1 MMFGALLWQKRIRVY
16 STKPQVPGIRLQ
28 HRFVLDM
35 GTGILESLEIVLLF
49 VGECQR
55 DDFSG
60 LKADKQLRL

>member
-1 MMFGALLWQKRIRVY
+1 MILGTLFGHKRIGVY
-16 STKPQVPGIRLQ
+16 LSKPLVSGISLQ
-28 HRFVLDM
+28 HCFCLDM
-35 GTGILESLEIVLLF
+35 DTGILEQLEIVLLS